1 MRLEMKGNE
10 LIITGNIKSVEDSVK
25 IKETISSMMAQGVKN
40 VQMRIMDS
48 LLLTSTAIGFLTKLI
63 HQDELKV
70 SIAVGDPRLY
80 LLLEELH
87 LLKKFNVRM
96 LDA

>member
-1 MRLEMKGNE
+1 MKGNE